1 MAINFIGDGNPD
13 GICLGQNGEKVA
25 FFGGTPSV
33 KVTLTDLA
41 SSATIGTTV
50 SVINELIDELGS
62 KGLINVSISEAPP
75 IIGYDLNNLSA
86 VQVTKSVAT
95 EDANPRDVIF
105 NNDGTKV
112 YMCGSQNDSIFEYN
126 LTTAYDLS
134 TLSVVQ
140 ATKSVA
146 SEDSFP
152 RGIAFN
158 DDGTKIFM
166 VGSSNASIYEYN
178 LSTAFDISTLSTV
191 QVTKSILSE
200 DDSPNDITFNNDGTK
215 IFMVGQENNSIY
227 EYNLSTAFD
236 LSTLSVVQVTKSVGS
251 EDGTPTDVVFNDIGD
266 KIFMVG
272 NQTDSIFEYDLGTAF
287 DISTL
292 STVQVTKSVA
302 SEDGSPRGIAFNDNG
317 TKIFMVGNGND
328 AIHEYNL

>member
-1 MAINFIGDGNPD
+1 
-13 GICLGQNGEKVA
+13 
-25 FFGGTPSV
+25 
-33 KVTLTDLA
+33 
-41 SSATIGTTV
+41 
-50 SVINELIDELGS
+50 
-62 KGLINVSISEAPP
+62 
-75 IIGYDLNNLSA
+75 
-86 VQVTKSVAT
+86 
-95 EDANPRDVIF
+95 
-105 NNDGTKV
+105 
-112 YMCGSQNDSIFEYN
+112 
-126 LTTAYDLS
+126 
-134 TLSVVQ
+134 
-140 ATKSVA
+140 
-146 SEDSFP
+146 
-152 RGIAFN
+152 
-158 DDGTKIFM
+158 M